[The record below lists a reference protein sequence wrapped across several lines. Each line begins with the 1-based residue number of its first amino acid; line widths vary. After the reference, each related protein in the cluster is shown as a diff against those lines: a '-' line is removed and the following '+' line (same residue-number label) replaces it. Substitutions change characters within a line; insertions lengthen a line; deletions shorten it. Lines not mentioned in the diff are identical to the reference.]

1 MIEIDHV
8 ISSLPLE
15 FLTIL
20 LIENHKAKFNSK
32 LYRLTRIRHYIITL
46 TLHKHQNIFDN
57 NYCTIMSLY
66 YYSKSI
72 SSKSGNSVQSVVEI
86 VDDFNRDEFGLT
98 KTFKIAKSIMYY
110 SHSISKEYIV
120 QKISQII

>member
-15 FLTIL
+15 FLTIF
-20 LIENHKAKFNSK
+20 LIENHKAKLDSK

-46 TLHKHQNIFDN
+46 TLHKHQNVFDN
-57 NYCTIMSLY
+57 YYCTIMLLY

-72 SSKSGNSVQSVVEI
+72 SSKSGNSDQSIVEI
-86 VDDFNRDEFGLT
+86 VDNFNRDEFGLT
-98 KTFKIAKSIMYY
+98 KTFKIAKSIMYLVVVFQKN
-110 SHSISKEYIV
+110 IFV